1 MSTTTIEWATHTA
14 NPAGGCTEARL
25 SNGTMDP
32 ACVHCYA
39 RLQSARVSAMGES
52 RGRTTIHDGVSERR
66 GNTARWT
73 GVLRWD
79 RELLRRQF
87 AAMRAGHRTFVG
99 SMTDLWHPDHDP
111 ALLVALAEEIRG
123 LSRRDPEPVVITL
136 TKRADRLL
144 HWQRE
149 HFPRG
154 LPPWL
159 WAGVTAGCQEAADE
173 RIPLL
178 LQVRSAGPLVLSAEP
193 LTGPLDLTSV
203 AFPLQS
209 LPAHRVDA
217 LRGGYWNAE
226 GWLGLG
232 PSAALGAPRGGFTGH
247 SNLGRLGWVI
257 AGGESGPKA
266 RPMHPAWARQLRDQC
281 VAAGVPFFFKQWG
294 EWEDDPGPWW
304 DGSTWREGP
313 APEPRMQRVGKRAAG
328 RLLDGREWS
337 EFPHV

>member
-1 MSTTTIEWATHTA
+1 MSETTIEWATHTA

-25 SNGTMDP
+25 SDGTMDP

-39 RLQSARVSAMGES
+39 RLQSARVSAMGAS
-52 RGRTTIHDGVSERR
+52 QGRTTIHDGVSERR

-87 AAMRAGHRTFVG
+87 EAMRAGHRTFVG
-99 SMTDLWHPDHDP
+99 SMTDLWHPSQDP

-123 LSRRDPEPVVITL
+123 LATRTIWNVGTNVVQEAVVVTL

-144 HWQRE
+144 AWQRE

-193 LTGPLDLTSV
+193 LTGP
-203 AFPLQS
+203 
-209 LPAHRVDA
+209 VD
-217 LRGGYWNAE
+217 LRGYVE
-226 GWLGLG
+226 PTLIER
-232 PSAALGAPRGGFTGH
+232 AA
-247 SNLGRLGWVI
+247 GRLRRGRYPLSGLAEYRRLDWVI
-257 AGGESGPKA
+257 VGGESGRA
-266 RPMHPAWARQLRDQC
+266 EGVRPMHPAWARRLRDQC
-281 VAAGVPFFFKQWG
+281 TSAGVPFFFKQWG

-313 APEPRMQRVGKRAAG
+313 APEPRMQRVGKAAAG

-337 EFPHV
+337 EVPRG